1 MSNYTKLTK
10 ADFEVIAD
18 DQVPMPDDESR
29 SSATQQTYNV
39 NGVMLKI
46 ITHYYRRSETQY
58 YIQDI
63 NE

>member
-1 MSNYTKLTK
+1 MSNYTKVTK

-18 DQVPMPDDESR
+18 DQVPIPDDEPR

-46 ITHYYRRSETQY
+46 ITYYYRRTETQY